1 MVPTRFTLWRTI
13 MTIQLSN
20 AARESI
26 RDFVSISVTLNTK
39 QTKMVDTLV
48 ADGVTHEMC
57 FAPKGDAPREFYD
70 SICEA
75 VTLGFSKP
83 AQKLLAFTRA
93 EVKALSEAQKTERR
107 YWQQQTGSKVKDIR
121 NALKKRESNP
131 TGQNATKLELAKR
144 APEDA
149 LKRVTELDPTKDA
162 IPDVLDIPSATA
174 HIKQALKYFS

>member
-1 MVPTRFTLWRTI
+1 

-26 RDFVSISVTLNTK
+26 RDFVSVSVTLNTK
-39 QTKMVDTLV
+39 QTKMVDTLI

-93 EVKALSEAQKTERR
+93 EAKALSEVQKTERR
-107 YWQQQTGSKVKDIR
+107 YWQSQIGSKVKDIR
-121 NALKKRESNP
+121 NALKKRETNP
-131 TGQNATKLELAKR
+131 TGQNATKLELIKR
-144 APEDA
+144 ALQDA

-162 IPDVLDIPSATA
+162 IPDALDIPSATA
-174 HIKQALKYFS
+174 HIKQALKSFS

>member
-1 MVPTRFTLWRTI
+1 

-26 RDFVSISVTLNTK
+26 RDFVSVSVTLNTK

-75 VTLGFSKP
+75 VTLGILKASAKTPRVYPRRSKSVIGS
-83 AQKLLAFTRA
+83 A
-93 EVKALSEAQKTERR
+93 E
-107 YWQQQTGSKVKDIR
+107 
-121 NALKKRESNP
+121 N
-131 TGQNATKLELAKR
+131 R
-144 APEDA
+144 AP
-149 LKRVTELDPTKDA
+149 
-162 IPDVLDIPSATA
+162 VLATTDRIQGQRHSERA
-174 HIKQALKYFS
+174 